1 MDPSAAAS
9 AAGDDDAP
17 HVVFFPLMNPGN
29 TIPMVDVARFLARRG
44 VRCTIATTPANAA
57 SIRRTVDASA
67 ALGHPIS
74 LRTVP
79 FPPPS
84 ATGLPAAIDDLA
96 QVPPAKF
103 FGVITSL
110 HHLSPDLSSLLA
122 ELRPD
127 ALVSPGLLPW
137 TVDVAAEIGIPRL
150 LFDAAGAFPYFVFS
164 SLGRYFPLPESVV
177 VADLPHPTRVYR
189 ETLPETFG
197 DFPFL
202 QRIGIAGAKSL
213 GVVTNTFREM
223 EPEYV
228 DRLKARGRAWCVGP
242 VALLNPAERGDPSHP
257 ADRERILGF
266 LSSHP
271 AGSVVYACFGSMC
284 RFGAA
289 QLWAIARGLEASGRP
304 FLWAVR
310 RTAAAAEALEG
321 DEGECG
327 RAGGDGGGGWV
338 PQVEVLGHAAVGWFV
353 THCGWNSIQE
363 AVCAGKPMVTW
374 PLGQDQFVNQEL
386 VVEVM
391 GVGVRMWAEGV
402 RRIKPSEEEEGEG
415 EGRVLVTAAE
425 VAEVVGKAGG
435 GAWEAAERA
444 RERVKDYSEKARRAV
459 AEGGSTYED
468 IAALIKEL
476 EAARLRRKAAE

>member
-67 ALGHPIS
+67 ALGH
-74 LRTVP
+74 
-79 FPPPS
+79 
-84 ATGLPAAIDDLA
+84 
-96 QVPPAKF
+96 PAKF

-242 VALLNPAERGDPSHP
+242 VALLNPA
-257 ADRERILGF
+257 DRERILGF

-289 QLWAIARGLEASGRP
+289 QLRAIARGLEASGRP

-321 DEGECG
+321 DEGG
-327 RAGGDGGGGWV
+327 VRAAGGRGMVVVGWV

-425 VAEVVGKAGG
+425 VAEVVGKRVLVTAAEVAEVVGKAGG